1 MFSSW
6 IVVPILVIL
15 LNVLVVLNSFV
26 VLNQYVEVITFLL
39 QFASLTAKK
48 QSASPMVVLP
58 KYNNYLQNSDK
69 FDPYSHVLIPIDLL
83 GIKPPQKG
91 IQTFFWNIFFW

>member
-15 LNVLVVLNSFV
+15 LNVLV

-48 QSASPMVVLP
+48 QSASPMVVVP
-58 KYNNYLQNSDK
+58 KYNNYLQNSNK

-91 IQTFFWNIFFW
+91 ITTVFEIYSFVN